1 MINTI
6 SKTVLKILASTE
18 SRKYAKYNSVTK
30 IIKMFDE
37 LLVFFILFT
46 NWQVVIMCIEERRW
60 ASLFRSKSFA
70 FTSGWRFRLVLS
82 FFTFSMI
89 VSAVSI
95 IPSIS
100 ANFANLFPPLSFFLY
115 LLYQIYLHK

>member
-1 MINTI
+1 MIKTI
-6 SKTVLKILASTE
+6 SKTVLKVLASTE

-60 ASLFRSKSFA
+60 ASLFRSKSFS
-70 FTSGWRFRLVLS
+70 FTSGWAFS
-82 FFTFSMI
+82 FGFE
-89 VSAVSI
+89 
-95 IPSIS
+95 
-100 ANFANLFPPLSFFLY
+100 LFYFFVDD
-115 LLYQIYLHK
+115 